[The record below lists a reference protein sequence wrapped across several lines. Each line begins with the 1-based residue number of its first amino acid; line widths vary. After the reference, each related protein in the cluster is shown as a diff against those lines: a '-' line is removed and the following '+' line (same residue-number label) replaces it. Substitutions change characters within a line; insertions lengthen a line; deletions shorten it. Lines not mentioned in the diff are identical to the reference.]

1 MVNPMSVTIKD
12 IAREAGVSYAS
23 VSRALS
29 GSRGVSLKTAQ
40 RILAVAK
47 ELNYSPNGIAR
58 NLVNQHSKTIGLI
71 VPDISNPFFA
81 DIALSVIHTAEKA
94 GYQTILSNS
103 DWEPRAQ
110 ERQLQLMREQRVD
123 GVILK
128 PVQDAGDDVAYE
140 SLGLPAVLLHYSGS
154 KVVSCVD
161 TDHEYG
167 GYLITCHLLGCGC
180 NRIAFIGGLPDSRSN
195 LQRLE
200 GYTRALR
207 EAGLAPEDRLVR
219 HGPFTSESGYAL
231 TRELL
236 ERPAPPDALFCGND
250 VIALGAL
257 QYAQEAG
264 ISVPRELCIAGF
276 DGISYASLAQIRL
289 TTIRQDRQR
298 MGETATH
305 LLLDAIEANAA
316 PTVQKIL
323 LTPTLLA
330 QATTGKRKP
339 PAETDERRKA

>member
-1 MVNPMSVTIKD
+1 MSVTIKD

-29 GSRGVSLKTAQ
+29 GNRGVSMETSK
-40 RILAVAK
+40 RILEVAK
-47 ELNYSPNGIAR
+47 RLNYSPNGIAR
-58 NLVNQHSKTIGLI
+58 HLVNQRSKTLGLI
-71 VPDISNPFFA
+71 LPDISNPFFA
-81 DIALSVIHTAEKA
+81 DIALAVIHTAEKA
-94 GYQTILSNS
+94 GYQTILSNT
-103 DWEPRAQ
+103 DWEPRTQ
-110 ERQLQLMREQRVD
+110 ERQLLLMREQRVD

-128 PVQDAGDDVAYE
+128 PVQDAGDDIAYE
-140 SLGLPAVLLHYSGS
+140 NLGLPAVLLHYSGS

-167 GYLITCHLLGCGC
+167 GYLMTRHLLGCGC
-180 NRIAFIGGLPDSRSN
+180 RRIAFLGGLPDSRSN

-200 GYTRALR
+200 GYARALR
-207 EAGLAPEDRLVR
+207 ENGLTPDAQLVR
-219 HGPFTSESGYAL
+219 HGPFTSENGYAL
-231 TRELL
+231 AKEFLQGHT
-236 ERPAPPDALFCGND
+236 PPDALFCGND

-264 ISVPRELCIAGF
+264 IQVPQSLCIAGF

-298 MGETATH
+298 MGETATN
-305 LLLDAIEANAA
+305 LLLDAIEGNAA

-330 QATTGKRKP
+330 QATTGEINRSELLP
-339 PAETDERRKA
+339 IEID